1 MFLLVMSIVPIT
13 TDKVLQIAN
22 TYLPAPHILFQLGS
36 LLKNHYVALEDITNR
51 LKRDPALTAQLIRI
65 ANSAVYTG
73 VEPVASVEDAV
84 TLIGFKD
91 VHRIV
96 GYAMLEKINTGNLSV
111 YHISSQR
118 YRENSLLGALVMEEL
133 AKAANQDPQ
142 SCYTVGLLRSIG
154 KVCLDRLAQARPPA
168 DIPLLKDDLNL
179 ADWERCVFGISSNG
193 AGATILKAWR
203 FPTEFISAVSDHYE
217 PVDNL
222 TPLTQLLSLAAC
234 ITQVLG
240 FGLEGESGYWIDS
253 EAVYRRAGVDPK
265 QADPMI
271 AQAFEKFNKLI
282 GRN

>member
-1 MFLLVMSIVPIT
+1 MSIVPIT
-13 TDKVLQIAN
+13 TDKVLQVAN

-36 LLKNHYVALEDITNR
+36 LLKNHFVALDDITSR

-96 GYAMLEKINTGNLSV
+96 GYAMLEKINNGNLSV
-111 YHISSQR
+111 YHITSQR
-118 YRENSLLGALVMEEL
+118 YRENSLLAALLMEEL
-133 AKAANQDPQ
+133 AKAAHQDPQ

-154 KVCLDRLAQARPPA
+154 KVCLDRLAQARPQIE
-168 DIPLLKDDLNL
+168 IPLLKDDLNL

-203 FPTEFISAVSDHYE
+203 FPTEFISAVGDHYG
-217 PVDNL
+217 PIDHPM
-222 TPLTQLLSLAAC
+222 PLTQLLSLAAS

-253 EAVYRRAGVDPK
+253 DAVYRSAGVDPK
-265 QADPMI
+265 EADPMI
-271 AQAFEKFNKLI
+271 AQAFEKFNRLMA
-282 GRN
+282 RN